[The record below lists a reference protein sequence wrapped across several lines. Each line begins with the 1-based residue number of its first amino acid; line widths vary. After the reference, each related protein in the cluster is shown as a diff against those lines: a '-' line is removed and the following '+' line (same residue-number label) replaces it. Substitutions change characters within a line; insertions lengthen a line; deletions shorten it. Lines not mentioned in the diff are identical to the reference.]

1 MRYKTPVL
9 YAAFILFTASSCNS
23 TKKTASS
30 ASIQDK
36 ERVKPSPG
44 KTFSKPVAI
53 SRDAFVSYA
62 KTLLGT
68 AYKYGSA
75 NPVKGLDCSGFVFN
89 VFSHFNVKCPR
100 SSKDYTN
107 EGIEVS
113 MKNALPGDIILFTGS
128 DHKSGVVGHMGI
140 VTENNRE
147 LKFIHS
153 ASSKSGGVIISTY
166 AGYYKN
172 HFVKLIRVLE

>member
-1 MRYKTPVL
+1 MRYQYPVL
-9 YAAFILFTASSCNS
+9 YAAFIILTAGSCSS
-23 TKKTASS
+23 TKKAGSS
-30 ASIQDK
+30 SYAADK
-36 ERVKPSPG
+36 STGKPFSG
-44 KTFSKPVAI
+44 KAFMKPLTI
-53 SRDAFVSYA
+53 SRTEFVAYA

-75 NPVKGLDCSGFVFN
+75 NPANGLDCSGFVYN
-89 VFSHFNVKCPR
+89 VFTHFNIKCPR

-107 EGIEVS
+107 EGME
-113 MKNALPGDIILFTGS
+113 MPLKNALPGDIILFTGS

-140 VTENNRE
+140 VIENNPE

-153 ASSKSGGVIISTY
+153 ASIKSGGVIISTY
-166 AGYYKN
+166 AGYYKD